1 MKVPEFI
8 DRSSLLKGVA
18 ASPGI
23 AIGKAYLVD
32 RSKVRVLYQ
41 YLINESFIEEE
52 VSRFE
57 QAVAR
62 TEAQIEAIKSD
73 IPAEL
78 GDYAYI
84 LDTHLRM
91 LRDRMLYQDTI
102 DRIRAE
108 KINAEWALKKSVDHA
123 QDLFSR
129 IRDEYIRSRIMDVEN
144 VMDRVMRNL
153 VGHVPE
159 NLAEIKER
167 VIIVAHDLSAADTTQ
182 MRLDRVMGFI
192 TDMGG
197 KTSHTTIIAQALE
210 IPAVVGLKDCTQRIR
225 TGDRII
231 VDGTSGDVLINP
243 DDKTLEFYHGR
254 QRSYESY
261 QAEIVRCSHLPAV
274 TLDDH
279 RLEVKANIEMFGEV
293 AAVVDHGGDGIGL
306 YRTEFLYVSRLT
318 LPTEEELFE
327 DYRDVAQI
335 MAPRPVT
342 IRTLDLGGDK
352 FASAVHWAEEMN
364 PALGLRAIRFCL
376 QEQGIFETQLRAI
389 LRASAFGNVK
399 MMFPMISGLEELF
412 QAKEIVERVRRKLD
426 REGLDYDPDMDVG
439 IMIEVPSAAIMAD
452 VLAQEVDFFSI
463 GTNDLIQ
470 YALAIDRV
478 NERVAHM
485 YEPLHPAVLRMLIA
499 VVRAGHAAGIRVGM
513 CGEMAGDPICT
524 PILVGMGLDELSMPS
539 TNVPHIK
546 RLIRMLTRADGEA
559 YLEQILKC
567 RTVVEVNDFVKA
579 TATTRFAGLQDDAR
593 IGSQA

>member
-306 YRTEFLYVSRLT
+306 YRTEFLYLSRLT

-399 MMFPMISGLEELF
+399 MMFPMISGLEELI

-485 YEPLHPAVLRMLIA
+485 YEPLHPAVLRMLLT
-499 VVRAGHAAGIRVGM
+499 VVRAGHAAGIRVAM

>member
-306 YRTEFLYVSRLT
+306 YRTEFLYLSRLT

>member
-1 MKVPEFI
+1 MKVPDFI

-52 VSRFE
+52 VARFE
-57 QAVAR
+57 RAVDA
-62 TEAQIEAIKSD
+62 TETQIVAIKSE

-78 GDYAYI
+78 SDHAYI
-84 LDTHLRM
+84 LDTHLR
-91 LRDRMLYQDTI
+91 LLKDRMLYQDTI
-102 DRIRAE
+102 DRIREE

-123 QDLFSR
+123 SDLFSR
-129 IRDEYIRSRIMDVEN
+129 IRDEYIRTRIMDVEN
-144 VMDRVMRNL
+144 VTDRVMRNL
-153 VGHVPE
+153 VGQKPE
-159 NLAEIKER
+159 SLTEISER
-167 VIIVAHDLSAADTTQ
+167 VIIVSHDLSAADTTQ

-225 TGDRII
+225 TGDLII

-243 DDKTLEFYHGR
+243 DEKTLEFYHGR

-279 RLEVKANIEMFGEV
+279 RLEVKANIEMFEEV
-293 AAVVDHGGDGIGL
+293 AAVVDHGGDGVGL
-306 YRTEFLYVSRLT
+306 YRTEFLYLSRPT

-352 FASAVHWAEEMN
+352 FASTVRWAEEMN

-376 QEQGIFETQLRAI
+376 KERGIFETQLRAI

-399 MMFPMISGLEELF
+399 IMFPMISGLEELL
-412 QAKEIVERVRRKLD
+412 QAKEILEKVRRDLTRGGFD
-426 REGLDYDPDMDVG
+426 FDPDMDVG
-439 IMIEVPSAAIMAD
+439 CMIEVPSAAIMAD
-452 VLAQEVDFFSI
+452 VLAREVNFFSI

-470 YALAIDRV
+470 YSLAIDRV

-485 YEPLHPAVLRMLIA
+485 YEPLHPAVLRVLLSVI
-499 VVRAGHAAGIRVGM
+499 RAGHEAGISVAM
-513 CGEMAGDPICT
+513 CGEMAGDPLSV

-539 TNVPHIK
+539 TSVPHIK
-546 RLIRMLTRADGEA
+546 RLIRMMTRAECQA
-559 YLEQILKC
+559 YLEQILRC
-567 RTVVEVNDFVKA
+567 RTVIEVNDFVKL
-579 TATTRFAGLQDDAR
+579 TAANRFSGLKHGVRVGPSA
-593 IGSQA
+593 